1 MFKKPFN
8 RAPFYGGLV
17 LFSLVFFFLPN
28 QQNVFAD
35 ATNPCNLV
43 TYVSGHKD
51 QKISLL
57 NSKIDVGIMSKGGD
71 STILTFNPP
80 FVSQIGPYQPPP
92 ATFHTTFSNAYH
104 CPSDVEDKTAPFYVI
119 TPVGKFAAS
128 SDSVASVGTQKT
140 LPVFPFFVDKGL
152 QFYDFGMWFAG
163 QYRSD
168 GDCKGNQLCLTIY
181 NFFLN
186 NPSIERTVKSASG
199 SFSNLDIAAEDAII
213 ESIAASGNISVGK
226 SDGTKLFD
234 IPATNCVKLS
244 GDGPIKVVFMRG
256 KSWNSDTYIFESA
269 SNAVIN
275 NGFAQI
281 DPFKKYLDRFS
292 FYIDLRKHDD
302 SVFPY
307 RENLIGGSTWRI
319 FAPEVSDILIQNSS
333 CPKYFDMAV
342 SFFDLPSFYDAF
354 AVFYKRVAYMNTRG
368 YSKNSLPRLEFPFG
382 KTMIHE
388 FAHAVFGLDDE
399 FLRENNESVDI
410 YNEIVRTGK
419 ELKNCVLKPSV
430 DFHSSIDNRVYGA
443 VSTDGTTGIEGCSY
457 LKSVLSP
464 KSNFYRPS
472 ITSIMSAQNDFSSTQ
487 FNVIS
492 CGYLIAGI
500 RGEETTK
507 SNAQKYWPECLEMA
521 KRGTVIMD
529 GIPPVSSTPNTTTPT
544 TNSASEG
551 SMVSINGSGFTSEGN
566 AVQFTNTATGEAY
579 EVLDISSNGSRID
592 FLVPIDAPPGNYTLK
607 VGAFNSEW
615 APPTPFTITAVKA
628 PVISLV
634 ASPNPVSLGSK
645 TTITWLV
652 QGASSCDSDST
663 MDKPPVEWSN
673 PGVSG
678 SFSLALADSTEFS
691 LKCAGPGGTASQD
704 LQVNTTISPP
714 LVSLSVTSR
723 NIKVGEGVTIAW
735 STERAQRCA
744 GVGGG
749 DLAALAAW
757 NKTQPL
763 TGSMYL
769 APNQT
774 TSLALRCTGIGGTT
788 AVSPVASILVAPLP
802 LSFVPVSVSCSVSNA
817 SGAYRQLITYTANIT
832 GGDGKYTY
840 NWSSADG
847 LIGADKL
854 VSTYY
859 YNPTNTKAVAYKT
872 ANVTA
877 SSGGQNATA
886 QCPSIPI
893 NASTPVSLIPLPY
906 ISSIN
911 PLSGSVGAMITLT
924 GSPNNSGLRFNST
937 TQQSVF
943 VKGGGKTLFVKPYS
957 FGADGYSLNFVLP
970 PLPSSFGSALDIG
983 VTSGGVGAYESNAV
997 RFTLAAPQIPIP
1009 SITSIIPSNGILNTS
1024 ITLTGKN
1031 FAADSAVLIQRD
1043 TSTTVVVPRYTPV
1056 TPPVATE
1063 SLIFTFSS
1071 PQVAAGQYDIKVSN
1085 KGVLSNAVKFSNT
1098 TNIALPVVTMSITPV
1113 SGPDG
1118 QNKYTLTWGATNAV
1132 SCALAVQGEE
1142 KGGEDWS
1149 GFAGSV
1155 GVFGTITNSVT
1166 SLTTFTMTCTG
1177 PGGTDSKSTTV
1188 TPEFELKSD
1197 SGNDNLAN
1205 IISAFKHIF
1214 QVVFEPFINL
1224 FKIK

>member
-1 MFKKPFN
+1 MFKKLSS

-28 QQNVFAD
+28 QQNVSAQSTC
-35 ATNPCNLV
+35 A
-43 TYVSGHKD
+43 
-51 QKISLL
+51 L
-57 NSKIDVGIMSKGGD
+57 NEYEGM
-71 STILTFNPP
+71 PP
-80 FVSQIGPYQPPP
+80 FNLTQTTNLYIGNCVFPNLQAYYDGTRTAYFLVGGQSLPLQQEIDFSCWTGGHPRATTPCYFGPDSLFIIRNPMEMVGGYQ
-92 ATFHTTFSNAYH
+92 A
-104 CPSDVEDKTAPFYVI
+104 EDKVI
-119 TPVGKFAAS
+119 
-128 SDSVASVGTQKT
+128 D
-140 LPVFPFFVDKGL
+140 
-152 QFYDFGMWFAG
+152 Y
-163 QYRSD
+163 
-168 GDCKGNQLCLTIY
+168 
-181 NFFLN
+181 
-186 NPSIERTVKSASG
+186 
-199 SFSNLDIAAEDAII
+199 IAANKKVRIQLSPSTEP
-213 ESIAASGNISVGK
+213 NNK
-226 SDGTKLFD
+226 QTFD
-234 IPATNCVKLS
+234 DFPATNCVKLS
-244 GDGPIKVVFMRG
+244 GDGPRKVLFLRTKDWGSSIQGFKDMA
-256 KSWNSDTYIFESA
+256 DD
-269 SNAVIN
+269 VIN
-275 NGFAQI
+275 RGFRTIQPFSNFFGEFAFYLDLKPGGGSCKEYGGFDINIIFAYQTDKKDLAYAYLESGQAIYNFAQDGRAIFRRICDQFQNELCFPGPYDVRAYIIMHEVGHAFAGLLDEYLYTDAGDII
-281 DPFKKYLDRFS
+281 D
-292 FYIDLRKHDD
+292 
-302 SVFPY
+302 
-307 RENLIGGSTWRI
+307 
-319 FAPEVSDILIQNSS
+319 
-333 CPKYFDMAV
+333 
-342 SFFDLPSFYDAF
+342 SFFSDFSQ
-354 AVFYKRVAYMNTRG
+354 
-368 YSKNSLPRLEFPFG
+368 YS
-382 KTMIHE
+382 T
-388 FAHAVFGLDDE
+388 
-399 FLRENNESVDI
+399 
-410 YNEIVRTGK
+410 
-419 ELKNCVLKPSV
+419 KNCVKNPTWDYRNLK
-430 DFHSSIDNRVYGA
+430 DNKVYGS
-443 VSTDGTTGIEGCSY
+443 VTKTGCSF
-457 LKSVLSP
+457 LWKSESGPRQHPILY
-464 KSNFYRPS
+464 YRPS
-472 ITSIMSAQNDFSSTQ
+472 DDSLMKGHASSIPK

-492 CGYLIAGI
+492 CGYIIAAI
-500 RGEETTK
+500 KGESLTK

-529 GIPPVSSTPNTTTPT
+529 GIPPVSPTPNTTTPT
-544 TNSASEG
+544 TNSASAG
-551 SMVSINGSGFTSEGN
+551 FPVSINGSGFTSEGN

-634 ASPNPVSLGSK
+634 ASPNPVSLGDK

-757 NKTQPL
+757 NKNQPL

-788 AVSPVASILVAPLP
+788 AVSPVVSILVAPLL
-802 LSFVPVSVSCSVSNA
+802 LSPVSVSCSVSNA
-817 SGAYRQLITYTANIT
+817 SGAYRQLITYTANTT

-943 VKGGGKTLFVKPYS
+943 VKGGGKTFFVKPYS

-970 PLPSSFGSALDIG
+970 PLPSSFGSTLDIG

-1009 SITSIIPSNGILNTS
+1009 SITSITPSNGTLNTS

-1031 FAADSAVLIQRD
+1031 FSADSAVLIQRD

-1056 TPPVATE
+1056 TPPVVTE
-1063 SLIFTFSS
+1063 SLIFTFFP
-1071 PQVAAGQYDIKVSN
+1071 PQVVAGQYDLKVSN

-1098 TNIALPVVTMSITPV
+1098 TNTGLPVITLFITPV

>member
-1 MFKKPFN
+1 MFKKQPN

-28 QQNVFAD
+28 QQNVFAQ
-35 ATNPCNLV
+35 TPIEVC
-43 TYVSGHKD
+43 GHNTSFDTLQKNSVLDTVYLD
-51 QKISLL
+51 QSVNETSLGPYFNGGCFYEANTTLSIKSKIFL
-57 NSKIDVGIMSKGGD
+57 NSS
-71 STILTFNPP
+71 
-80 FVSQIGPYQPPP
+80 
-92 ATFHTTFSNAYH
+92 AT
-104 CPSDVEDKTAPFYVI
+104 
-119 TPVGKFAAS
+119 TPINLIS
-128 SDSVASVGTQKT
+128 
-140 LPVFPFFVDKGL
+140 
-152 QFYDFGMWFAG
+152 
-163 QYRSD
+163 
-168 GDCKGNQLCLTIY
+168 
-181 NFFLN
+181 
-186 NPSIERTVKSASG
+186 KSASRLIYCDFSPGGIDPSG
-199 SFSNLDIAAEDAII
+199 SRCFGGVIGVPSYEAVTTNGYGIQASFNVSQAGLSIVNEDEVIDKIAKDGLMKIAV
-213 ESIAASGNISVGK
+213 ESDVSTPKIY
-226 SDGTKLFD
+226 D

-244 GDGPIKVVFMRG
+244 GDGPRKVVFMRG
-256 KSWNSDTYIFESA
+256 KSWS
-269 SNAVIN
+269 SNINDFILRANDVIE
-275 NGFAQI
+275 NGFRDI
-281 DPFKKYLDRFS
+281 DPFKTYLNQFS
-292 FYIDLRKHDD
+292 FYIDLKRVD
-302 SVFPY
+302 
-307 RENLIGGSTWRI
+307 ENPLEKWP
-319 FAPEVSDILIQNSS
+319 APNMSIMFSPSAIQNIKTNSS
-333 CPKYFDMAV
+333 CGSIANQY
-342 SFFDLPSFYDAF
+342 LFYLTTPGFERGMSMNKGGFSVLNLLEDDKSIVAIHEIGHAF
-354 AVFYKRVAYMNTRG
+354 AGLADEYLSPGAQSVVGGNC
-368 YSKNSLPRLEFPFG
+368 SKKPSSDFR
-382 KTMIHE
+382 
-388 FAHAVFGLDDE
+388 GLD
-399 FLRENNESVDI
+399 NKI
-410 YNEIVRTGK
+410 
-419 ELKNCVLKPSV
+419 
-430 DFHSSIDNRVYGA
+430 YGA
-443 VSTDGTTGIEGCSY
+443 KNIKGCTISSY
-457 LKSVLSP
+457 
-464 KSNFYRPS
+464 YRPS
-472 ITSIMSAQNDFSSTQ
+472 FGGLMNLVKHDSDDRT
-487 FNVIS
+487 NVIT
-492 CGYLIAGI
+492 CGYLIAAI
-500 RGEETTK
+500 KGETPTK

-521 KRGTVIMD
+521 KRDTVIMD
-529 GIPPVSSTPNTTTPT
+529 GIPPVSPTPNTTTPT
-544 TNSASEG
+544 TNSASAG

-592 FLVPIDAPPGNYTLK
+592 FLVPVDTLPGNYTLK
-607 VGAFNSEW
+607 IGAFNSEW
-615 APPTPFTITAVKA
+615 APPIPFTITAVKA

-634 ASPNPVSLGSK
+634 ASPNPVSLGDK

-652 QGASSCDSDST
+652 QGASSCESDST

-691 LKCAGPGGTASQD
+691 LKCVGPGGTASQD

-735 STERAQRCA
+735 STERAQRCV

-802 LSFVPVSVSCSVSNA
+802 LSPVPISASCSVSNA
-817 SGAYRQLITYTANIT
+817 SGAYRQLITYTANTT

-847 LIGADKL
+847 LIGADKS

-859 YNPTNTKAVAYKT
+859 YNPTNTKAVVYKT
-872 ANVTA
+872 ANITV
-877 SSGGQNATA
+877 SSGGKTATA

-893 NASTPVSLIPLPY
+893 NASTQVSLIALPY
-906 ISSIN
+906 IASIN
-911 PLSGSVGAMITLT
+911 PSSGPVGAMITLT

-983 VTSGGVGAYESNAV
+983 VTSGGAGAYESNAV

-1009 SITSIIPSNGILNTS
+1009 SITSITPSNGTLNTS
-1024 ITLTGKN
+1024 ITLAGKN

-1063 SLIFTFSS
+1063 LLTFTFSP
-1071 PQVAAGQYDIKVSN
+1071 PQIAAGQYDIKVSN
-1085 KGVLSNAVKFSNT
+1085 KGVLSNVVKFSNT

-1118 QNKYTLTWGATNAV
+1118 QNEYTLTWGATNAV

-1155 GVFGTITNSVT
+1155 GVFGAITNSVT
-1166 SLTTFTMTCTG
+1166 SPTTFTMTCIG
-1177 PGGTDSKSTTV
+1177 PGGADSKSTTV